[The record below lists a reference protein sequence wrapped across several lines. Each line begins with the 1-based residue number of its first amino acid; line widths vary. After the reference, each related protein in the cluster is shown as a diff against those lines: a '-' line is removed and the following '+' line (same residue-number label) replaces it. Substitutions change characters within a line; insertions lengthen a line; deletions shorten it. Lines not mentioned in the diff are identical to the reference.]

1 MGGYVIAKSIGNV
14 VTPANLVAIVT
25 NSKIAYDYLQAI
37 QNMPGHPEKVATVAL
52 VFSLGGLITK
62 TGDLPT
68 NLGMVSLLIGFV
80 DYMASVGNPGGHPV
94 GDVPGAKRLNLTF
107 KQHMQ
112 MQLLLF
118 LLMLFTIGSFI
129 IVIYLTKSLINGNLM
144 KRSRS
149 FVKRSIKKLKKF
161 YPSNKRMVKLIEI

>member
-1 MGGYVIAKSIGNV
+1 M
-14 VTPANLVAIVT
+14 
-25 NSKIAYDYLQAI
+25 
-37 QNMPGHPEKVATVAL
+37 
-52 VFSLGGLITK
+52 
-62 TGDLPT
+62 PT

-144 KRSRS
+144 KGSRS

-161 YPSNKRMVKLIEI
+161 YPSNKRMVKLIGCGGHQVSFKIDDLDDKSNFQKLVECLLQNKNKVSLILIVGGIIYLYFAKLQFLKVNIHNN